1 MLIDIVLAVHIIG
14 LMMGA
19 GGGFGSMISQ
29 REALKRPADQAAT
42 LRSIGPALAMFS
54 FIGLILMWITGLA
67 LVFLKYGGFGALPQM
82 FWIKFIF
89 ISTLTLAAIAT
100 QVLYG
105 QVKAGNTIAATR
117 VPAFG
122 QIAGISS
129 ILAVVFAAL
138 AFH

>member
-1 MLIDIVLAVHIIG
+1 MIIDILLAAHIIG

-19 GGGFGSMISQ
+19 GGGFGSMLTQ
-29 REALKRPADQAAT
+29 TEALKRPADQAAV
-42 LRSIGPALAMFS
+42 LRSMGPILSNFS
-54 FIGLILMWITGLA
+54 FVGLIVMWISGVA

-82 FWIKFIF
+82 FWIKFIS
-89 ISTLTLAAIAT
+89 ISTLTLAAIAM

-129 ILAVVFAAL
+129 LLAVIFAAL

>member
-1 MLIDIVLAVHIIG
+1 
-14 LMMGA
+14 MMGA

-29 REALKRPADQAAT
+29 REALTRPADQAAV
-42 LRSIGPALAMFS
+42 LRSIGPALANFS
-54 FIGLILMWITGLA
+54 MVGLILMWITGVA
-67 LVFLKYGGFGALPQM
+67 LVFLQYGGFDGLPQM

-100 QVLYG
+100 HLLYG
-105 QVKAGNTIAATR
+105 QVKGGNVAAAAR
-117 VPAFG
+117 LPAFG

-129 ILAVVFAAL
+129 LLAVIFAVL

>member
-1 MLIDIVLAVHIIG
+1 MLIDLLLAAHIIG

-29 REALKRPADQAAT
+29 REALKRPADQAVT
-42 LRSIGPALAMFS
+42 LRSIGPALANFS
-54 FIGLILMWITGLA
+54 MIGLVLMWITGLA
-67 LVFLKYGGFGALPQM
+67 LVFLKYGGFGGLPQL

-100 QVLYG
+100 HVLYG
-105 QVKAGNTIAATR
+105 QAKAGNTIAATR
-117 VPAFG
+117 VPVFG
-122 QIAGISS
+122 QIAGMSS
-129 ILAVVFAAL
+129 LLAVIVAVL

>member
-1 MLIDIVLAVHIIG
+1 MTDFILAAHIIG

-42 LRSIGPALAMFS
+42 LRSIGPALANFS
-54 FIGLILMWITGLA
+54 MIGLVLMWATGLA
-67 LVFLKYGGFGALPQM
+67 LVFLKYGGFGGLPQM
-82 FWIKFIF
+82 FWIKLIF

-100 QVLYG
+100 RVLYA
-105 QVKAGNTIAATR
+105 QAKAGNTIAATR
-117 VPAFG
+117 VPVFG

-129 ILAVVFAAL
+129 LLAVIFAVL

>member
-1 MLIDIVLAVHIIG
+1 MLIDLILAAHIIG

-29 REALKRPADQAAT
+29 REALKRPADQAAA
-42 LRSIGPALAMFS
+42 LRSIGPALASFS
-54 FIGLILMWITGLA
+54 FMGLILMWITGVA

-89 ISTLTLAAIAT
+89 VSTLTLAAVAT
-100 QVLYG
+100 HVLYG
-105 QVKAGNTIAATR
+105 QVKAGNSIAATR

-129 ILAVVFAAL
+129 LLAVIFAAL

>member
-1 MLIDIVLAVHIIG
+1 MIADILFAAHIIG

-29 REALKRPADQAAT
+29 TEALKRSADQAAV
-42 LRSIGPALAMFS
+42 LRSIGPALSNFS
-54 FIGLILMWITGLA
+54 FAGLLIMWITGIA

-89 ISTLTLAAIAT
+89 VSTLTLAAIVI

-105 QVKAGNTIAATR
+105 QAKAGNSIAATR

-122 QIAGISS
+122 QIAGMSS
-129 ILAVVFAAL
+129 ILAVIFAAL

>member
-1 MLIDIVLAVHIIG
+1 MLVDILLAVHIIG

-29 REALKRPADQAAT
+29 REALKRPADQAVT
-42 LRSIGPALAMFS
+42 LRSIGPALASFS
-54 FIGLILMWITGLA
+54 FAGLVLMWITGVA
-67 LVFLKYGGFGALPQM
+67 LVFVRYGGFGALPQM

-89 ISTLTLAAIAT
+89 VSTLTLAAIAT

-105 QVKAGNTIAATR
+105 QAKAGNSIAATR
-117 VPAFG
+117 VPIFG
-122 QIAGISS
+122 QIAGMSS
-129 ILAVVFAAL
+129 LLAVICAVL

>member
-1 MLIDIVLAVHIIG
+1 MVIDILLAAHIIG

-29 REALKRPADQAAT
+29 REALKRSADQAAV
-42 LRSIGPALAMFS
+42 LRSIGPALASFS
-54 FIGLILMWITGLA
+54 FVGLIVMWITGLA

-89 ISTLTLAAIAT
+89 ITTLTLAAVAT

-105 QVKAGNTIAATR
+105 QARAGNSIAATR

-129 ILAVVFAAL
+129 LLAVIFAAL

>member
-1 MLIDIVLAVHIIG
+1 MIIDLILAAHFIG

-42 LRSIGPALAMFS
+42 LRSIGPALATFS
-54 FIGLILMWITGLA
+54 FVGLILMWISGVALA
-67 LVFLKYGGFGALPQM
+67 FLKYGGFSALPQM

-89 ISTLTLAAIAT
+89 VSTLTIAAIAT

-105 QVKAGNTIAATR
+105 QAKAGNSIAATR
-117 VPAFG
+117 TPVFG
-122 QIAGISS
+122 QIAGMSS
-129 ILAVVFAAL
+129 LLAVIFAAL

>member
-1 MLIDIVLAVHIIG
+1 MIDLLIAAHIIG

-19 GGGFGSMISQ
+19 GGGFGGMLTA
-29 REALKRPADQAAT
+29 REALKRPADQAAV
-42 LRSIGPALAMFS
+42 LRSMGPILANFS
-54 FIGLILMWITGLA
+54 FVGLIVMWITGVA

-82 FWIKFIF
+82 FWVKFIF
-89 ISTLTLAAIAT
+89 ISTLTLAAVAT

>member
-1 MLIDIVLAVHIIG
+1 MTDFILAAHIIG

-29 REALKRPADQAAT
+29 REALRRPADQAVT
-42 LRSIGPALAMFS
+42 LRSIGPALANFS
-54 FIGLILMWITGLA
+54 MIGLILMWVSGLA
-67 LVFLKYGGFGALPQM
+67 LVFLKYGGFGGLPQM
-82 FWIKFIF
+82 FWMKFIF

-100 QVLYG
+100 HVLYA

-129 ILAVVFAAL
+129 LLAVIFAVL

>member
-1 MLIDIVLAVHIIG
+1 MLIDLLLAAHIIG

-42 LRSIGPALAMFS
+42 LRSIGPALATFS

-67 LVFLKYGGFGALPQM
+67 LVFLKHGGFGALPQM

-100 QVLYG
+100 QVLFG

-129 ILAVVFAAL
+129 ILAVVFATL

>member
-1 MLIDIVLAVHIIG
+1 MTIDIILALHIIG

-19 GGGFGSMISQ
+19 GGGFGSMLTA
-29 REALKRPADQAAT
+29 REALKRPADQAVT
-42 LRSIGPALAMFS
+42 LRSMGPILANFS
-54 FIGLILMWITGLA
+54 FAGLVLMWITGLA
-67 LVFLKYGGFGALPQM
+67 LVFLKFGGFAGLPQM

-105 QVKAGNTIAATR
+105 QAKAGNTIAATR
-117 VPAFG
+117 VPIFG
-122 QIAGISS
+122 QIAGMSS
-129 ILAVVFAAL
+129 LLAVIFSVL

>member
-1 MLIDIVLAVHIIG
+1 MIIDLILAAHFIG

-42 LRSIGPALAMFS
+42 LRSIGPALATFS
-54 FIGLILMWITGLA
+54 FVGLILMWISGVA

-89 ISTLTLAAIAT
+89 VSTLTIAAIAT

-105 QVKAGNTIAATR
+105 QAKAGNSIAATR
-117 VPAFG
+117 TPVFG
-122 QIAGISS
+122 QIAGMSS
-129 ILAVVFAAL
+129 LLAVIFAAL

>member
-1 MLIDIVLAVHIIG
+1 MIADILLAAHIIG

-29 REALKRPADQAAT
+29 TEALKRPADQAAV
-42 LRSIGPALAMFS
+42 LRSIGPALSNFS
-54 FIGLILMWITGLA
+54 FIGLIIMWVTGIV

-89 ISTLTLAAIAT
+89 VSTLTLAAIVI

-105 QVKAGNTIAATR
+105 QAKAGNSIAATR

-122 QIAGISS
+122 QIAGMSS
-129 ILAVVFAAL
+129 ILAVIFATL

>member
-1 MLIDIVLAVHIIG
+1 MIDLLLAAHIVG

-19 GGGFGSMISQ
+19 GGGFGSMLTA
-29 REALKRPADQAAT
+29 REALKRPADQAVT
-42 LRSIGPALAMFS
+42 LRSMGPILANFS
-54 FIGLILMWITGLA
+54 FMGLILMWITGLA

-117 VPAFG
+117 VPVFG
-122 QIAGISS
+122 QIAGMSS
-129 ILAVVFAAL
+129 VLAVVFAAL

>member
-1 MLIDIVLAVHIIG
+1 MLIDLLIAAHIIG

-19 GGGFGSMISQ
+19 GGGFGSMITQ
-29 REALKRPADQAAT
+29 REALKRPADQAAA
-42 LRSIGPALAMFS
+42 LRSVGPALASFS
-54 FIGLILMWITGLA
+54 FIGLILMWVTGLA
-67 LVFLKYGGFGALPQM
+67 LVFLKYGGFSALPQM
-82 FWIKFIF
+82 FWAKFIF

-105 QVKAGNTIAATR
+105 QVKAGNSIAATR

-129 ILAVVFAAL
+129 LLAVIFAAL